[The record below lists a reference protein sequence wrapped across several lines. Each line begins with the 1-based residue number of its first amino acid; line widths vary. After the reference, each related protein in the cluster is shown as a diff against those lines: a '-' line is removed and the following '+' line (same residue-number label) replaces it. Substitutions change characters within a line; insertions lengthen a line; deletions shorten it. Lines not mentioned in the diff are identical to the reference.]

1 MDFLT
6 QLFKSVANERR
17 IQMLTLLLDGN
28 EIPIEEIAS
37 RLKIPEATC
46 CRNLKILERVHLVRS
61 HRRRGRVFYSLNTS
75 RTYFYNKTIIDLL
88 KRRKAEKTKRISLLR
103 KSGK

>member
-6 QLFKSVANERR
+6 QLFKGVANERR
-17 IQMLTLLLDGN
+17 MQILELLLDGE

-46 CRNLKILERVHLVRS
+46 CRNLKIMERVHLVRS
-61 HRRRGRVFYSLNTS
+61 HRRSGRVLYSINTAQG
-75 RTYFYNKTIIDLL
+75 YFYNKTIIDLI
-88 KRRKAEKTKRISLLR
+88 RRKAKRRI
-103 KSGK
+103 

>member
-6 QLFKSVANERR
+6 QLFKGVANERR
-17 IQMLTLLLDGN
+17 LQMLELLVDGG
-28 EIPIEEIAS
+28 EILIEEIAS

-61 HRRRGRVFYSLNTS
+61 HRRSGRVFYSINASQGYL
-75 RTYFYNKTIIDLL
+75 YNRTIIDLI
-88 KRRKAEKTKRISLLR
+88 RRKARRT
-103 KSGK
+103 G

>member
-6 QLFKSVANERR
+6 QLFKGVANERR
-17 IQMLTLLLDGN
+17 LKMLELLLD
-28 EIPIEEIAS
+28 EKEVPIEEIAS

-61 HRRRGRVFYSLNTS
+61 HRQSGRVFYSINSSQGYL
-75 RTYFYNKTIIDLL
+75 YNRTIIDLI
-88 KRRKAEKTKRISLLR
+88 RRKKAR
-103 KSGK
+103 KIR